1 MSVLQVNFY
10 KDMLLFEWVNKNFK
24 KMSKITKLEINIPK
38 IMVKE
43 KRFRKTILKVIE
55 IGPLTS
61 SQEILSKK

>member
-10 KDMLLFEWVNKNFK
+10 KDMFLFEWVNKNFK

-43 KRFRKTILKVIE
+43 KRFQKTILKVIE

>member
-1 MSVLQVNFY
+1 MSVLQVKFY
-10 KDMLLFEWVNKNFK
+10 KDMFLFEWANKDFK
-24 KMSKITKLEINIPK
+24 KASKITKLEINITK
-38 IMVKE
+38 IMAKD

>member
-10 KDMLLFEWVNKNFK
+10 KDMFLFEWVNKNFK
-24 KMSKITKLEINIPK
+24 KMSKITKLEINVPK

>member
-1 MSVLQVNFY
+1 
-10 KDMLLFEWVNKNFK
+10 
-24 KMSKITKLEINIPK
+24 MSKITKLEINIPK

>member
-1 MSVLQVNFY
+1 MSVLQVKFY
-10 KDMLLFEWVNKNFK
+10 KDMFLFEWVNKNFK

>member
-10 KDMLLFEWVNKNFK
+10 KDMFLFEWVNKNFK

-38 IMVKE
+38 IMVKQ

>member
-10 KDMLLFEWVNKNFK
+10 KDMFLFEWVNKNLK

>member
-10 KDMLLFEWVNKNFK
+10 KDMFLFEWVNKNFK